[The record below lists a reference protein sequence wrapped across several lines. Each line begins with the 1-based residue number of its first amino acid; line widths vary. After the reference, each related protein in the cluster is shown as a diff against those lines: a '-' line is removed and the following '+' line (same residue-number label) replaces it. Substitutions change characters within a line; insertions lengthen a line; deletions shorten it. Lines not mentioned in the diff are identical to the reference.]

1 MAVKTKFH
9 VGDRVLVTG
18 VQDSLYEAVGKEGT
32 VKRAYPAPARYA
44 DTVVVQF
51 DERFSVRLH
60 SGGVNDLTNRCWN
73 CADDILTLALS
84 PVSVDDIDALL

>member
-9 VGDRVLVTG
+9 IGDRVLVTG

-32 VKRAYPAPARYA
+32 VKLVYPAPERCY

-51 DERFSVRLH
+51 DERFSDRLH
-60 SGGVNDLTNRCWN
+60 SGGVQDSTNRCWN
-73 CADDILTLALS
+73 CADDVLALALS